1 MSNLGLKKFCKQ
13 NDINFLETKVGDRYV
28 LERMKQEGYIIG
40 GEQSGHVIF
49 LDYSTTGDGELT
61 AVQFLN
67 VLSKS
72 HKRASELNSLVKK
85 YPQKS
90 TTVNIQR
97 SQKGLLL
104 KNDVI
109 MNFINNKNKELGSS
123 GRLVIR
129 ESGTEPKIRIMAE
142 LGDESKLEQ
151 LLNEAKK
158 VISENI

>member
-1 MSNLGLKKFCKQ
+1 
-13 NDINFLETKVGDRYV
+13 
-28 LERMKQEGYIIG
+28 
-40 GEQSGHVIF
+40 
-49 LDYSTTGDGELT
+49 
-61 AVQFLN
+61 
-67 VLSKS
+67 
-72 HKRASELNSLVKK
+72 
-85 YPQKS
+85 
-90 TTVNIQR
+90 
-97 SQKGLLL
+97 
-104 KNDVI
+104 